1 MIYALL
7 AATLFAFV
15 DIAWRR
21 ILPGVSIWRALFWRS
36 LASSALL
43 LMAAL
48 LWEDLSGLTA
58 WSMKEAFGHLAWPV
72 LTGVVGLVFF
82 SLALQVTAAK
92 LVVPIINLTG
102 LFVWLWEWGWFG
114 RVEQAGLLSTLAVLL
129 AAHGVAWWVVP
140 AWRGQSASKS
150 DAVGVGLSLLAVLSW
165 SRGYV
170 EYPAALEHIPPFA
183 LAGSV
188 ELAML
193 IAGAVA
199 FLWVGRTM
207 GSAQRRGALGVG
219 VAVAAA
225 VACVTLAYARIPAS
239 EVGLLSMLTPVL
251 VVATD
256 RLWLRTPLRR
266 QDVVAIVSLLMANG
280 LYLLAAIAAP

>member
-15 DIAWRR
+15 DIAWRQ
-21 ILPGVSIWRALFWRS
+21 ILPSVSIWRALFWRS

-43 LMAAL
+43 LTVAL

-58 WSMKEAFGHLAWPV
+58 WSASDAVQHMGWPV
-72 LTGVVGLVFF
+72 VTGVVGLVFF
-82 SLALQVTAAK
+82 SLALQVAAAQ

-114 RVEQAGLLSTLAVLL
+114 RVEQAGVLSFLAVLL

-150 DAVGVGLSLLAVLSW
+150 DAVGAGLSMLAVLTW

-170 EYPAALEHIPPFA
+170 AYPAALEYIPPFA

-193 IAGAVA
+193 ITGSVA
-199 FLWVGRTM
+199 LLFVGRTM
-207 GSAQRRGALGVG
+207 GSRERRGALGVG

-266 QDVVAIVSLLMANG
+266 QDVVAIVSLLTANG
-280 LYLLAAIAAP
+280 LYLMATMV

>member
-1 MIYALL
+1 MIYALI

-21 ILPGVSIWRALFWRS
+21 ILPDVSIWRALFWRS

-43 LMAAL
+43 LTAAL

-58 WSMKEAFGHLAWPV
+58 WSIKEAFHHLAWPMV
-72 LTGVVGLVFF
+72 TGVLGLVFF
-82 SLALQVTAAK
+82 SLALQVAAAQ

-114 RVEQAGLLSTLAVLL
+114 RVEQAGILSALAILL

-150 DAVGVGLSLLAVLSW
+150 DAVGAGLSLLAVLTW

-170 EYPAALEHIPPFA
+170 EYPAALAHVPPFA

-207 GSAQRRGALGVG
+207 GSGQRRGALGVG

-256 RLWLRTPLRR
+256 RLWLRTPFRR